1 MDKKFFSRPT
11 WIEINL
17 KHLRHNIRQI
27 KKILSPNVKILAV
40 VKTNAY
46 GHGIFEVAKA
56 CTQEKVDYL
65 GVTSVEEGILLR
77 EKKIKLPIL
86 ILGTLFPFENFKYIL
101 KYNLTPTISSLAGL
115 SAYSYYSKKL
125 NKRGIFHLKVDTG
138 MGRIGINPESIDN
151 FLENLSTHKNLLM
164 EGIFTH
170 FSSADSDEKY
180 TLEQIEIFDNIIKK
194 VKKSKSCQNLIF
206 HACNSAGMLK
216 FKQAH
221 YSMVRPGLCIY
232 GLKPF
237 ENSNEFIDTKPVL
250 SWKARIVF
258 LKKVLEGKSISYG
271 RTFITKKPTL
281 VATIPVG
288 YGDGYNR
295 KLSNKGYVFVKNK
308 IVPIIGRVTM
318 DMTMIDVTD
327 VPDVKV
333 GDEVSLIN
341 SEVNISVED
350 IAKILDT
357 INYEIVCNIH
367 PRVLRVYVEK

>member
-1 MDKKFFSRPT
+1 MNKNIFSRPT
-11 WIEINL
+11 WVEINL

-27 KKILSPNVKILAV
+27 KKILSPDVKILAV

-46 GHGIFEVAKA
+46 GHGIYEVANVCSK
-56 CTQEKVDYL
+56 EKVDFL

-77 EKKIKLPIL
+77 EKNIKLPIL

-101 KYNLTPTISSLAGL
+101 RYNLTPTISSLAGL
-115 SAYSYYSKKL
+115 PEYSYYSKKL
-125 NKRGIFHLKVDTG
+125 NKKGIFHLKVDTG
-138 MGRIGINPESIDN
+138 MGRIGIKPESIDD
-151 FLENLSTHKNLLM
+151 FLEDLSTYRNLSIG
-164 EGIFTH
+164 GIFTH

-180 TLEQIEIFDNIIKK
+180 TLEQIETFDNIIKK
-194 VKKSKSCQNLIF
+194 VKKNKLYQNLIF
-206 HACNSAGMLK
+206 HTCNSAGMLK

-237 ENSNEFIDTKPVL
+237 ENSHKYIDTRPVL
-250 SWKARIVF
+250 SWKTKIVF
-258 LKKVLEGKSISYG
+258 LKKVPEGKSISYG

-350 IAKILDT
+350 MAKIVDT

-367 PRVLRVYVEK
+367 PRVPRIYVEK